1 MSKYFVTTAIDYT
14 DDVIHIGHAYQKIVA
29 DVYARYHRTLGDGT
43 FFLTGVD
50 SHGGKV
56 ENAAKEKGRDVAD
69 YADEIAE
76 KDKEQQDSLNIS
88 YDRFIK
94 TTDPDHIK
102 IAQEFWQK
110 VDKTGDIYL
119 GDFTGLYCPGCEG
132 YLTEKDLI
140 NGKCP
145 YHKTSKVQTLT
156 EKNYFFAWSKYEDFL
171 RNHIK
176 NNPNFILPE
185 TRRNE
190 MLAFLD
196 EGLRD
201 IPISRPT
208 VSWGIPVHGDTTQ
221 TTYVWFE
228 ALINYLT
235 AGLQNGFWKENVE
248 IVHFLGKDN
257 LRWHALLW
265 PAMLKS
271 ADYRLPDTI
280 YAHGFISLNGQKI
293 SKSLGNIIRPTELV
307 EQFGA
312 DSVRYYLLKV
322 KNLADDGDLSLEK
335 LKEVYNSDLANGLG
349 NLVARVAKL
358 CEKSG
363 LEFATKSLR
372 SQEICSNP
380 EYQKFFDDYRLNEA
394 LGFIWQKIAAADK
407 YIDEKRPWELLS
419 VGRLDGETAGRL
431 KKILNYLVE
440 EIREIGE
447 LLTPFMPQTAEKIK
461 AQFTGPKISPAPL
474 LFPRILN

>member
-14 DDVIHIGHAYQKIVA
+14 DDVIHIGHAYQKILA
-29 DVYARYHRTLGDGT
+29 DVYARYHRSLGDET
-43 FFLTGVD
+43 YFLTGVD

-56 ENAAKEKGRDVAD
+56 ENAAKEKGKDVAK

-76 KDKEQQDSLNIS
+76 KDKEQQNSLNIS

-94 TTDPDHIK
+94 TTDRDHIK

-110 VDKTGDIYL
+110 VDNAGDIYL

-132 YLTEKDLI
+132 YLTEKDLV

-145 YHKTSKVQTLT
+145 YHTTSECQTLT
-156 EKNYFFAWSKYEDFL
+156 EKNYFFAWSKYESFL
-171 RNHIK
+171 REHIK
-176 NNPNFILPE
+176 NNPHFVLPE

-190 MLAFLD
+190 MLSFLD
-196 EGLRD
+196 EGLKD

-208 VSWGIPVHGDTTQ
+208 VKWGIPVPGDANQ

-235 AGLQNGFWKENVE
+235 AGLQNGFWQEDVE

-271 ADYRLPDTI
+271 AGYRLPSTI

-293 SKSLGNIIRPTELV
+293 SKSLGNIIRPKELV
-307 EQFGA
+307 EQFGVDA
-312 DSVRYYLLKV
+312 VRYYLLKV
-322 KNLADDGDLSLEK
+322 KNLSDDGDLSLEK

-349 NLVARVAKL
+349 NLVARVAALAERAKL
-358 CEKSG
+358 KVKSEK
-363 LEFATKSLR
+363 LKVNLQNDKFT
-372 SQEICSNP
+372 
-380 EYQKFFDDYRLNEA
+380 EYHDAVNDYKLNEA
-394 LGFIWQKIAAADK
+394 LNFVWQKISAADK
-407 YIDEKRPWELLS
+407 FVDENRPWELLKNQK
-419 VGRLDGETAGRL
+419 L
-431 KKILNYLVE
+431 KTKNQKLE
-440 EIREIGE
+440 EILSQLIGEIRDIGE
-447 LLTPFMPQTAEKIK
+447 LLTPFMPETAEKIK
-461 AQFTGPKISPAPL
+461 TQFAGPKIKSAPPF
-474 LFPRILN
+474 FPRISS

>member
-1 MSKYFVTTAIDYT
+1 IDYT

-29 DVYARYHRTLGDGT
+29 DVYARYHRVIGDKT

-56 ENAAKEKGRDVAD
+56 EHAAHEKGRDVAE
-69 YADEIAE
+69 YSDEIAE
-76 KDKEQQDSLNIS
+76 KDKEQQNSLNIS

-94 TTDPDHIK
+94 TTDLDHIK

-110 VDKTGDIYL
+110 VKVAGDIYL

-132 YLTEKDLI
+132 YLTEKDLV

-145 YHKTSKVQTLT
+145 YHPTSQCQTLT
-156 EKNYFFAWSKYEDFL
+156 EKNYFFTWHKYEDFL

-185 TRRNE
+185 SRRNE
-190 MLAFLD
+190 MLSFLD
-196 EGLRD
+196 EGLKD

-208 VSWGIPVHGDTTQ
+208 VKWGIPVPGDASQ

-235 AGLQNGFWKENVE
+235 GGLQSGFWGEGVE

-271 ADYRLPDTI
+271 AGYRLPTTI

-293 SKSLGNIIRPTELV
+293 SKSLGNIIRPKELV

-312 DSVRYYLLKV
+312 DAVRYYLLKV

-335 LKEVYNSDLANGLG
+335 LKEIYNSDLANGLG

-358 CEKSG
+358 CENLG
-363 LEFATKSLR
+363 LRFATKLLR
-372 SQEICSNP
+372 SQENCYTP
-380 EYQKFFDDYRLNEA
+380 EYRRLFNEYRLNEA
-394 LGFIWQKIAAADK
+394 LTFIWQKIAAADK
-407 YIDEKRPWELLS
+407 FIDEEKPWEQLKSKNEKVKSKKLEEVLQKL
-419 VGRLDGETAGRL
+419 VG
-431 KKILNYLVE
+431 
-440 EIREIGE
+440 EIREIAE
-447 LLTPFMPQTAEKIK
+447 LLVPFMPETAEKIK
-461 AQFTGPKISPAPL
+461 ARFAGPKIKSAPP
-474 LFPRILN
+474 LFPRI